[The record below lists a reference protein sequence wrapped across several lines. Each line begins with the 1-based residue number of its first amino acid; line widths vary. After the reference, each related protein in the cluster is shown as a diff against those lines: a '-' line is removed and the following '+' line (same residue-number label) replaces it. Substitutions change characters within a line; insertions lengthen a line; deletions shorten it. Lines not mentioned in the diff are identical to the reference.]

1 LKTAT
6 EIGAAIL
13 ERLAAQAAANRASG
27 DRLLAEVRPIWE
39 QFPMYSAKEILREM
53 MRRNLPTGR
62 PRRPFGACT
71 SCSNGCVSRLITDDR
86 QRPYSVEDSSRGKF
100 AVG

>member
-1 LKTAT
+1 MKTAT

-62 PRRPFGACT
+62 PPPSVRRMHELLK
-71 SCSNGCVSRLITDDR
+71 RLR
-86 QRPYSVEDSSRGKF
+86 ESAYHR
-100 AVG
+100 